1 MNRSEINASLKDA
14 VELFRRNHFHL
25 PVWAFWKTEEW
36 RKHPAFASR
45 VRSLQMG
52 WDITDFGGNDFK
64 KRGLLLFCLRNGQ
77 AGRPEGKRYAEK
89 IMVAREGQETPL
101 HFHFNKK
108 EDIIVRAGGVLV
120 LELYDSDKDGGL
132 LKKDVRVFVDEM
144 ESRVKAGAPLHLNP
158 GQSITLVPGCYHRFY
173 GLAGKGSVLVG
184 EVSDVNDDNTDNR
197 FFEPLGRFP
206 EIREDEPVLY
216 PLWKEIPG

>member
-1 MNRSEINASLKDA
+1 MNRSEINAAQASAALLLA
-14 VELFRRNHFHL
+14 RNHFRL
-25 PVWAFWKTEEW
+25 PLWAFWDMEKW
-36 RKHPAFASR
+36 RKHPALASR

-52 WDITDFGGNDFK
+52 WDITDFGGNEFK
-64 KRGLLLFCLRNGQ
+64 KRGLLLFCLRNGR
-77 AGRPEGKRYAEK
+77 AGEKEGKQYAEK
-89 IMVAREGQETPL
+89 IMMVREGQETPL
-101 HFHFNKK
+101 HFHFRKK
-108 EDIIVRAGGVLV
+108 EDIIVRAGGGLA

-132 LKKDVRVFVDEM
+132 LKNDVRVFVDEM
-144 ESRVKAGAPLHLNP
+144 ENTVKAGAPLHLNP

-173 GLAGKGSVLVG
+173 GIAGRGSVLVG